1 MQCDYLRGLRDG
13 LNLVVW
19 YRDELE
25 MRGQQIQLNELL
37 SMFYRK
43 IEEAEKLGDSV
54 LE

>member
-1 MQCDYLRGLRDG
+1 MTEYLRGLRDG

-25 MRGQQIQLNELL
+25 MRGQQVPMYELL
-37 SMFYRK
+37 SMFYKK